1 MQNVATPAVKAEELK
16 TGADTTYLATA
27 GDEAGEPLL
36 LLHGTGPGAAGVRNF
51 QPLLP
56 SLTAY
61 RCLMP
66 DLIGFADSSHPD
78 TLPAGQ
84 GPWFARRVEGVVQLL
99 DALGLDRVHVV
110 GHSYGARVALEL
122 LLQAPDRF
130 RQVVLLSAGG
140 TPVKP
145 NLQSLSDFY
154 QEPSETAMRT
164 FVDAQL
170 SQRDV
175 PGIDDYVKGRFE
187 TAVRPEVRR
196 SFEAAMASGER
207 APIYDDAALA
217 GITHAVLAVHG
228 KDDATIP
235 SAAAL
240 FLTEHLPHSDLHL
253 YAGCGHLLQFE
264 VPDQLGALI
273 SQFVAAG

>member
-1 MQNVATPAVKAEELK
+1 MPNVKSQKVN

-36 LLHGTGPGAAGVRNF
+36 LLHGTGPGTAGARNF
-51 QPLLP
+51 RPLLP
-56 SLTAY
+56 SLRAY

-66 DLIGFADSSHPD
+66 DLIGFGDSSHPD

-84 GPWFARRVEGVVQLL
+84 GPWFARRTEGVLQLL
-99 DALGLDRVHVV
+99 DALGLDRVHVA

-122 LLQAPDRF
+122 LRRAPDRF
-130 RQVVLLSAGG
+130 RRVVLLSAGG

-145 NLQSLSDFY
+145 NLQSLADFY

-170 SQRDV
+170 SRKDV
-175 PGIDDYVKGRFE
+175 PGIDDYVKARFE

-196 SFEAAMASGER
+196 SFEAAMAAGQR
-207 APIYDDAALA
+207 APTYDEAVLA
-217 GITHAVLAVHG
+217 DITHAVLAVHG

-240 FLTEHLPHSDLHL
+240 FLAEHLPRADLHL

-264 VPDQLGALI
+264 VPEQLGALI
-273 SQFVAAG
+273 NQFVAAG